1 MGRKVG
7 KMKITEKD
15 VDTLLD
21 TRRKL
26 SQDDWD
32 FINRVICTTINA
44 RTRSE
49 LTDSEIDGISKHLK
63 SFI

>member
-1 MGRKVG
+1 
-7 KMKITEKD
+7 MKISERD
-15 VDTLLD
+15 VDTLLEI
-21 TRRKL
+21 RRKL
-26 SQDDWD
+26 SQEDWD
-32 FINRVICTTINA
+32 FINSVICTTINA

>member
-1 MGRKVG
+1 
-7 KMKITEKD
+7 MKITEKD
-15 VDTLLD
+15 VDTLLEI
-21 TRRKL
+21 RRKL
-26 SQDDWD
+26 SQHDWD

-63 SFI
+63 GFI